1 MIKPTVA
8 LVIHQN
14 STKIVV
20 TLEKLKQ
27 NLTENYFFR
36 WFSSWWTVKRSPIS
50 SLCLSTSICSFH
62 HCYLCLRRLHENH
75 LSITKIFC
83 WNEAINF
90 YSHQKKQ
97 FFFHAN
103 DKCTA
108 FLRAT
113 EPNAIVPR
121 SKYIILTKTYE
132 PGRGR
137 WGTGKSHNSYSWES
151 FFLPSWSYFPHYNS
165 KF

>member
-1 MIKPTVA
+1 MTKPTVA

-27 NLTENYFFR
+27 NLTENYFYR
-36 WFSSWWTVKRSPIS
+36 WFSSWWTVKRSLIS
-50 SLCLSTSICSFH
+50 SFCLSTSICSFR
-62 HCYLCLRRLHENH
+62 HCYLCLWRLHENH

-90 YSHQKKQ
+90 YSHQKKTV
-97 FFFHAN
+97 FFHAN

-137 WGTGKSHNSYSWES
+137 WGTGESHNSYSWES
-151 FFLPSWSYFPHYNS
+151 FFLPLWSYFPH
-165 KF
+165 

>member
-1 MIKPTVA
+1 MTKPTVA

-14 STKIVV
+14 STKNRGHFGKAE
-20 TLEKLKQ
+20 T
-27 NLTENYFFR
+27 NTENYFYR
-36 WFSSWWTVKRSPIS
+36 WFSSWWTVKRSLIS
-50 SLCLSTSICSFH
+50 SLCLSTSICSCH
-62 HCYLCLRRLHENH
+62 HCYLCLRRLRENH

-137 WGTGKSHNSYSWES
+137 WGTGESHNSYSWES

>member
-1 MIKPTVA
+1 M
-8 LVIHQN
+8 
-14 STKIVV
+14 V

-27 NLTENYFFR
+27 NLTENYFYR
-36 WFSSWWTVKRSPIS
+36 WFSSWWTVKRSLIS
-50 SLCLSTSICSFH
+50 SLCLSTSICSCH

-75 LSITKIFC
+75 LSIAKIFC

-103 DKCTA
+103 NKCTA

-137 WGTGKSHNSYSWES
+137 WGTGESHNSYSWES